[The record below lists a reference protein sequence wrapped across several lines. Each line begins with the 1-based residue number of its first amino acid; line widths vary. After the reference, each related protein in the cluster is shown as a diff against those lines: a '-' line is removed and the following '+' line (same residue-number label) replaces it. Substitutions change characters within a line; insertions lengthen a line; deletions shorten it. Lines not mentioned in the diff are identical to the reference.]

1 MLGKFQF
8 VVFRPKRYLIFLF
21 LFIKLISLN
30 SQDKIPEK
38 HSRPISFNTDIY
50 RFISYEE
57 GNPLQ
62 FGISISNI
70 INDRVRI
77 ELDYY
82 YKSKIELDPY
92 YQILDVNLNY
102 ERRIPFINKH
112 QFYINGGY
120 LIRNTYLTG
129 LPGKNVT
136 EGSPIIYS
144 YEEKSIFKMG
154 IGSSMSFGLNINKN
168 IFIESTFKIGYY
180 ILGENDQFYG
190 SRYSGFTDQATNP
203 FFVLDILK
211 LGYKF
216 GD

>member
-1 MLGKFQF
+1 MLEKFQF
-8 VVFRPKRYLIFLF
+8 VVFRPKGYLIFLF
-21 LFIKLISLN
+21 LFLKLISLN
-30 SQDKIPEK
+30 SQDTIPEK
-38 HSRPISFNTDIY
+38 HSRPISLNADFY
-50 RFISYEE
+50 RFVSFEK
-57 GNPLQ
+57 GSPLQ
-62 FGISISNI
+62 FGISINNI
-70 INDRVRI
+70 FNDRVRI

-82 YKSKIELDPY
+82 YKGEIELDPY

-102 ERRIPFINKH
+102 ERKIPFINKH

-129 LPGKNVT
+129 LPGRMNN
-136 EGSPIIYS
+136 IYS

-154 IGSSMSFGLNINKN
+154 IGSSMSFGLNISKN

-190 SRYSGFTDQATNP
+190 REFSGFTDQDTNP
-203 FFVLDILK
+203 FFALDILK